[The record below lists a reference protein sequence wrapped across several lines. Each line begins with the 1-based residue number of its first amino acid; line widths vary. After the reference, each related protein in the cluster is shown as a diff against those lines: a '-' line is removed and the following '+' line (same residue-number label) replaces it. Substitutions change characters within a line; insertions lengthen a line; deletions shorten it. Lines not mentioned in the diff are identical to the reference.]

1 MESLIMLIMKIGLLV
16 LLWFFV
22 LMAVRAMKRDSDNAS
37 GSLPAQGNGSV
48 VSHGG
53 SSIRR
58 TPPATR
64 LQIVEGPLQG
74 SYLEVDQIDDIVI
87 GRGKDCTFQVGDD
100 YASSHHARLFKRGN
114 DWFIEDLA
122 SRNGTYL
129 GGYRIEQPER
139 VAVGSDIKVGRTT
152 VRLVP

>member
-1 MESLIMLIMKIGLLV
+1 MESLIMLVLKIGLLV
-16 LLWFFV
+16 LLWIFV
-22 LMAVRAMKRDSDNAS
+22 LMAVRAMKRDSDHAAA
-37 GSLPAQGNGSV
+37 LPTSSATPVPAG
-48 VSHGG
+48 GG
-53 SSIRR
+53 SGMRR
-58 TPPATR
+58 AQPAGK
-64 LQIVEGPLQG
+64 LQIIEGPLRG
-74 SYLEVDQIDDIVI
+74 SYLEVNQIDDIVI
-87 GRGKDCTFQVGDD
+87 GRSKDCTFQVGDD

-129 GGYRIEQPER
+129 GGYRIEQPEK

>member
-1 MESLIMLIMKIGLLV
+1 MESLIMLVLKIGLLV
-16 LLWFFV
+16 LLWIFV
-22 LMAVRAMKRDSDNAS
+22 LMAVRAMKRDSDGAAALPTSHSTMAS
-37 GSLPAQGNGSV
+37 S
-48 VSHGG
+48 GG
-53 SSIRR
+53 SGGMRR
-58 TPPATR
+58 AQPAGKLT
-64 LQIVEGPLQG
+64 IIEGPLRG

-87 GRGKDCTFQVGDD
+87 GRSKDCTFQVGDD

-129 GGYRIEQPER
+129 GGYRIEQPEK

>member
-1 MESLIMLIMKIGLLV
+1 MESLIMLILKIGLLV
-16 LLWFFV
+16 LLWIFV
-22 LMAVRAMKRDSDNAS
+22 LMAVRAMKRDSDRAAA
-37 GSLPAQGNGSV
+37 LPTSSATPV
-48 VSHGG
+48 PAGG
-53 SSIRR
+53 GGGMRR
-58 TPPATR
+58 TPPAGK
-64 LQIVEGPLQG
+64 LQIIEGPLRG
-74 SYLEVDQIDDIVI
+74 SYLEVTQIDDIVI
-87 GRGKDCTFQVGDD
+87 GRSKDCTFQVGDD

-129 GGYRIEQPER
+129 GGYRIEQPEK